1 MMSGSRAVLDS
12 QYAPF
17 WGPNKFIFAKEHA
30 YIGGGGMGRFRL
42 PSVGTLEGRVRG
54 DRDRALLTALLR
66 ADALSIGRVSSFPG
80 CSATR
85 PRLTRSLVH
94 SATRKR
100 KMSW

>member
-1 MMSGSRAVLDS
+1 
-12 QYAPF
+12 
-17 WGPNKFIFAKEHA
+17 
-30 YIGGGGMGRFRL
+30 MGRFRL

-66 ADALSIGRVSSFPG
+66 ADALSIGWVSSFPG

-100 KMSW
+100 KMSWTGNSTNLCAPATSDKGRWVPELLTA